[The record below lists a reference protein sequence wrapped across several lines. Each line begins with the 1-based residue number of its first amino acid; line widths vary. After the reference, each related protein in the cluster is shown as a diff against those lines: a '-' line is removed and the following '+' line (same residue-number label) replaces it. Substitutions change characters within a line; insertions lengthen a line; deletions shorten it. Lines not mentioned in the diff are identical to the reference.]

1 MGLGCL
7 VGNPITCGHSGFWV
21 ICISRY
27 CELTH
32 GMALDYKGKAN
43 GWGPQEG
50 SKQCVSPVTAM
61 PQEIQ
66 QRGGHSRW
74 FATVLAMS

>member
-1 MGLGCL
+1 
-7 VGNPITCGHSGFWV
+7 
-21 ICISRY
+21 
-27 CELTH
+27 
-32 GMALDYKGKAN
+32 MALDYKGKAN